1 MNLYL
6 SQKYLYGFNT
16 NQKKQLTI
24 VVQPFITYKNRMQ
37 ILHKKIYLTLLLTAL
52 FFAGAAQTAADSLS
66 AQTDSPYYKLNK
78 AYITGGFAAL
88 KYTVTKPA
96 HFTQKDYTRL
106 AIIAGSTAILMAG
119 DYEVK
124 QFVQRNR
131 QPFTNKVATIIE
143 PTGTYYPMFLMAGM
157 YVTSKLTKN
166 KKLGHASLAAGK
178 SFAITALFYASTKT
192 IVRRQRPAYTNNSFS
207 YKAPFTGGRQ
217 FTSFPSGH
225 TSTAFSVATA
235 LALEYKHT
243 QWVPIAS
250 YTLAGLTGLSR
261 IYQNRHWASDVL
273 VGAAMSH
280 FITKG
285 IYYFEQRKQQSK
297 KIKSVPL

>member
-1 MNLYL
+1 MQFLHAK
-6 SQKYLYGFNT
+6 KYL
-16 NQKKQLTI
+16 LI
-24 VVQPFITYKNRMQ
+24 
-37 ILHKKIYLTLLLTAL
+37 ILLGA
-52 FFAGAAQTAADSLS
+52 FFASTAQTIKDSLPGQ
-66 AQTDSPYYKLNK
+66 ADSPYYKLNK
-78 AYITGGFAAL
+78 SYLASYFSAL
-88 KYTVTKPA
+88 KYTATQPM
-96 HFTQKDYTRL
+96 HFSKKDRKRL

-119 DYEVK
+119 DYEIK

-131 QPFTNKVATIIE
+131 QPFTNEVAALIE
-143 PTGTYYPMFLMAGM
+143 PTGTYYPVFLMAGM

-166 KKLGHASLAAGK
+166 KKLEHASLAAGK
-178 SFAITALFYASTKT
+178 ALTITALFYASTKAV
-192 IVRRQRPAYTNNSFS
+192 VRRQRPAFTNNSFS

-225 TSTAFSVATA
+225 TSAAFSVATA
-235 LALEYKHT
+235 LALEYKHSK
-243 QWVPIAS
+243 WVPAIS

-285 IYYFEQRKQQSK
+285 IYYFEQRQQQK

>member
-1 MNLYL
+1 MH
-6 SQKYLYGFNT
+6 F
-16 NQKKQLTI
+16 
-24 VVQPFITYKNRMQ
+24 
-37 ILHKKIYLTLLLTAL
+37 LHKKIYLSL
-52 FFAGAAQTAADSLS
+52 FLIVIVFTCWAQTVADSLP

-78 AYITGGFAAL
+78 AYIVGGFDAL
-88 KYTVTKPA
+88 KYTAAKPL
-96 HFTQKDYTRL
+96 HFTRKDYTRL
-106 AIIAGSTAILMAG
+106 AIIAGSTAFLMAG
-119 DYEVK
+119 DYEIK

-131 QPFTNKVATIIE
+131 QPFTNEVATIIE

-166 KKLGHASLAAGK
+166 KKLEHASLAAGK
-178 SFAITALFYASTKT
+178 SFAVSMLFNVSTKAL
-192 IVRRQRPAYTNNSFS
+192 VRRQRPAYTNNSFS

-225 TSTAFSVATA
+225 TSAAFSVATA

-243 QWVPIAS
+243 KWVPIVS

-285 IYYFEQRKQQSK
+285 IYYFEQRKRQQQ

>member
-1 MNLYL
+1 M
-6 SQKYLYGFNT
+6 
-16 NQKKQLTI
+16 QL
-24 VVQPFITYKNRMQ
+24 
-37 ILHKKIYLTLLLTAL
+37 LHKKIYLSLLLSGI
-52 FFAGAAQTAADSLS
+52 FYAGAAQTATDSLPI
-66 AQTDSPYYKLNK
+66 QTDSPYYKLNK
-78 AYITGGFAAL
+78 TYIVGGFSAL
-88 KYTVTKPA
+88 KYTISKPA
-96 HFTQKDYTRL
+96 HFTRKDYTRL
-106 AIIAGSTAILMAG
+106 AIVAGSTAILMAG
-119 DYEVK
+119 DNEIK

-131 QPFTNKVATIIE
+131 QPFTDEVATIIE

-166 KKLGHASLAAGK
+166 KKLEHASLAAGK
-178 SFAITALFYASTKT
+178 SVAITALFYASTKAV
-192 IVRRQRPAYTNNSFS
+192 VRRQRPAYTNNSFS

-243 QWVPIAS
+243 KWVPMVS

-285 IYYFEQRKQQSK
+285 IYYFEQRKRQQQ